1 MLKKNRVPVKVRDEE
16 LEIVVNIG
24 SMLDVEELT
33 GKGFMQVL
41 AETENGKIFPSLAI
55 LSCCLR
61 KKDSEFGVGL
71 DYLRNLET
79 EEFSEISVKMIEGI
93 MNSLPELKGDE
104 KN

>member
-1 MLKKNRVPVKVRDEE
+1 MLKKNSIPVQIREE
-16 LEIVVNIG
+16 NFEIVVNIG

-33 GKGFMQVL
+33 GNGFMQVL
-41 AETENGKIFPSLAI
+41 AETENGKLFPSLAI

-61 KKDSEFGVGL
+61 REGADVGVGM
-71 DYLRNLET
+71 DYLRSLET

-93 MNSLPELKGDE
+93 MNSLPKFNGDE